1 MFASLKNKIKEETG
15 SDVTSLPSRSTQSG
29 MSAIGQRHQRSRGE
43 SLTSMASMDELSLLE
58 QKDAELSATRIQ
70 LQELAGQC
78 NELRDQTRVLEEEKL
93 RLEEAYKLLEES
105 LKVAQVQ
112 KDLLCEE
119 QDKIQNLQQQ
129 EISKLKSMLLFRE
142 QEAVDRISHQKAAE
156 QQVEGLKQELGR
168 VRGIEPMIEDLQDE
182 LENIRHST
190 SIEKNNLR
198 STLAAV
204 EEENRHLKSRIQV
217 LEESRASLTSGN
229 TDEKIHTLLQERRL
243 LEQRLEEAHLHLSD
257 IKSRWSGQNLALE
270 TQVNR
275 LSRQVAEETRERHN
289 ALKLK
294 DDLNEKV
301 KQLGF
306 ELEKT
311 RNEVTQRDNK
321 ITLMS
326 EEIDELNSAL
336 REAREQH
343 EEEVTFMS
351 CKLEQLQLEL
361 NSIKTNLTE
370 TEQRLLDSLDGS
382 DRSMNSYKSQILQ
395 LEDNVRELNGQ
406 LSMEK
411 QEKLSILMK
420 NAEISQKEE
429 ILRKELRQ
437 EQEEAQDLHDRAALL
452 QRELDKK
459 LNTVNELRKQI
470 DELMS
475 TNLEQNAK
483 LASLDSLHAELIDK
497 NKIIKILNQ
506 RLVDMKKTLQE
517 EINNNNSATTVGGG
531 QHLKHSEHHFERSNS
546 KEKQESVG
554 CKQQN
559 GAISHASSN
568 SNSSSNHSNSKPH
581 ANHNGTQKVAL
592 GNDSSGTIVMDEV
605 NFRYLKHVIIKFLT
619 SREVEARQLVKAVA
633 TLLHLSYEEEKLLQD
648 TLTWKM
654 SWFGS
659 RRGQHSQIAL
669 STVPPS

>member
-15 SDVTSLPSRSTQSG
+15 SDVTTLPPRSSQSE
-29 MSAIGQRHQRSRGE
+29 MSMVSGQRFRRSRGE
-43 SLTSMASMDELSLLE
+43 SVTSMASMDELSLLE

-70 LQELAGQC
+70 LQELAVQY
-78 NELRDQTRVLEEEKL
+78 NELRDQKRAYEEDKV
-93 RLEEAYKLLEES
+93 RLEDANKLLEES

-142 QEAVDRISHQKAAE
+142 QEAVDRISYQKAAE
-156 QQVEGLKQELGR
+156 QKVESLKQELGR

-198 STLAAV
+198 SNLATV

-229 TDEKIHTLLQERRL
+229 TDEKYRSLLQERKL

-257 IKSRWSGQNLALE
+257 IKSSWSGQNLSLE

-289 ALKLK
+289 ALKMK
-294 DDLNEKV
+294 DDLMEKT
-301 KQLGF
+301 KQLEF

-311 RNEVTQRDNK
+311 RNEVSQRDNK
-321 ITLMS
+321 IKLMS

-343 EEEVTFMS
+343 EEEVTYMN

-361 NSIKTNLTE
+361 NNIRTNLTD
-370 TEQRLLDSLDGS
+370 TEQRLMDSLEGS

-395 LEDNVRELNGQ
+395 LEDSVRTLDGELT
-406 LSMEK
+406 MEK

-437 EQEEAQDLHDRAALL
+437 EQEEAQELHDRATLL

-483 LASLDSLHAELIDK
+483 LASLDSLHTELIDK

-517 EINNNNSATTVGGG
+517 EINNNTNGVTINSGGS
-531 QHLKHSEHHFERSNS
+531 HSKHSEHVYERSS
-546 KEKQESVG
+546 SREKQDFTGV
-554 CKQQN
+554 KQHN
-559 GAISHASSN
+559 GAISHVSN
-568 SNSSSNHSNSKPH
+568 SNSSNNNHSHNNNPH
-581 ANHNGTQKVAL
+581 ASQNGAPKA
-592 GNDSSGTIVMDEV
+592 SGIIVMDEV

-619 SREVEARQLVKAVA
+619 SREVEARQLVKAVS
-633 TLLHLSYEEEKLLQD
+633 TLLQLSYEEEKLLQD

-659 RRGQHSQIAL
+659 RRGQHSQISL
-669 STVPPS
+669 STIPPS

>member
-15 SDVTSLPSRSTQSG
+15 SDVTSLPSRSSQPDMAMAS
-29 MSAIGQRHQRSRGE
+29 GQRFRRSRGE

-78 NELRDQTRVLEEEKL
+78 NEFRDQIRAYEEDKV
-93 RLEEAYKLLEES
+93 RMEEANKLLEDS

-156 QQVEGLKQELGR
+156 QQVESLKQELGR

-190 SIEKNNLR
+190 SIENNNLR

-229 TDEKIHTLLQERRL
+229 TDERIRSLLQERKS

-257 IKSRWSGQNLALE
+257 IKSSWSGQNLALE

-294 DDLNEKV
+294 DDLIEKV
-301 KQLGF
+301 KQLEF

-343 EEEVTFMS
+343 EEEVTFMN
-351 CKLEQLQLEL
+351 CKLV
-361 NSIKTNLTE
+361 SK
-370 TEQRLLDSLDGS
+370 
-382 DRSMNSYKSQILQ
+382 
-395 LEDNVRELNGQ
+395 
-406 LSMEK
+406 
-411 QEKLSILMK
+411 
-420 NAEISQKEE
+420 
-429 ILRKELRQ
+429 
-437 EQEEAQDLHDRAALL
+437 H
-452 QRELDKK
+452 
-459 LNTVNELRKQI
+459 
-470 DELMS
+470 
-475 TNLEQNAK
+475 
-483 LASLDSLHAELIDK
+483 
-497 NKIIKILNQ
+497 NK
-506 RLVDMKKTLQE
+506 
-517 EINNNNSATTVGGG
+517 
-531 QHLKHSEHHFERSNS
+531 
-546 KEKQESVG
+546 
-554 CKQQN
+554 
-559 GAISHASSN
+559 
-568 SNSSSNHSNSKPH
+568 
-581 ANHNGTQKVAL
+581 
-592 GNDSSGTIVMDEV
+592 
-605 NFRYLKHVIIKFLT
+605 
-619 SREVEARQLVKAVA
+619 
-633 TLLHLSYEEEKLLQD
+633 
-648 TLTWKM
+648 
-654 SWFGS
+654 
-659 RRGQHSQIAL
+659 
-669 STVPPS
+669 